1 MAVPLVLLPGAL
13 GSLEGSEAAAS
24 GLGARRPV
32 IVIDYRAADC
42 LEPLLARILAAAGVP
57 RFDLLGQSYGGWIAQ
72 CLAARHPDRV
82 RRLVLSHSF
91 ALEPRQGW
99 RFRLG
104 HRLLA
109 GFPKAL
115 LKPLLLARV
124 RRALAPVR
132 AHDPD
137 LFDRQLAELR
147 RQLESG
153 GLFGILRAQQICLGE
168 SLGGPRAG
176 LAPPAHLPVLIIE
189 SGNDPLLPAR
199 TRRALRAR
207 FPHAAVHCFERAGHV
222 SALVEPQR
230 FTAIV
235 NAFLDAPDR

>member
-1 MAVPLVLLPGAL
+1 MTVPLVLLPGAL
-13 GSLEGSEAAAS
+13 GSLEGSETAAS

-32 IVIDYRAADC
+32 VLVDYSAADRF
-42 LEPLLARILAAAGVP
+42 EPLLARILAAAAAP

-72 CLAARHPDRV
+72 CLAARHPERV

-91 ALEPRQGW
+91 ALEPRDGR

-132 AHDPD
+132 ARDPD
-137 LFDRQLAELR
+137 LFDRQLAALR

-153 GLFGILRAQQICLGE
+153 TLFGILQAQQICLAE
-168 SLGGPRAG
+168 SLDGPEAG
-176 LAPPAHLPVLIIE
+176 LAPPADLPVLIIE
-189 SGNDPLLPAR
+189 SGNDPLLAAR
-199 TRRALRAR
+199 ARGALRAR

-222 SALVEPQR
+222 SALVEPER
-230 FTAIV
+230 YTALV
-235 NAFLDAPDR
+235 NGFLDAPAR

>member
-13 GSLEGSEAAAS
+13 GSLEGSEAAAN

-32 IVIDYRAADC
+32 VVIDYRAGDRF
-42 LEPLLARILAAAGVP
+42 EPLLARILAAAGAP

-72 CLAARHPDRV
+72 CLAARHPECV

-91 ALEPRQGW
+91 ALEPRHGW

-109 GFPKAL
+109 RFPMAL

-124 RRALAPVR
+124 RGALAPVR
-132 AHDPD
+132 ARDPG
-137 LFDRQLAELR
+137 LFDRQLAALR
-147 RQLESG
+147 RGVDSG
-153 GLFGILRAQQICLGE
+153 ALLGVLSAQQTCLAE
-168 SLGGPRAG
+168 SLEGPQAG
-176 LAPPAHLPVLIIE
+176 LAPTADLPVLIVE
-189 SGNDPLLPAR
+189 SANDPLLPAR
-199 TRRALRAR
+199 ARSALKAR
-207 FPHAAVHCFERAGHV
+207 FPDAAVHCFERAGHV
-222 SALVEPQR
+222 SALVEPER
-230 FTAIV
+230 FTALV